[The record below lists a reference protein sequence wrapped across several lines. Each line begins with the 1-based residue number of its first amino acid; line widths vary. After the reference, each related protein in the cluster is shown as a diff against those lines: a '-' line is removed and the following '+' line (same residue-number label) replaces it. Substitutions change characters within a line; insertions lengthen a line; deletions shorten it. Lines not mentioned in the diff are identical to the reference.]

1 MLNFEYNKPIILKL
15 NYIFIF
21 FILIILIKLNKFK
34 YNNLIFSEKWIV
46 MAVFNPPN
54 LSLIKF
60 LFSLK
65 SWKIVIIECNKN
77 TFKKWKVTIN
87 NSHKIIYL
95 SLKKQKKL
103 NYNIIKY
110 LDINSYSRKNIG
122 YLYAISHGAKEIY
135 EIDENII
142 IKDLKDDY
150 NLNNSKLCYGLRNDS
165 GMINPYSYFG
175 ENYIWP
181 RGFII
186 NDIGKVYNN
195 KFYSINFSQL
205 NLKPLIFQ
213 GLINEIPD
221 LDSICF
227 LSKYQ
232 HSIKY
237 DFSITDYNPIFYFP
251 GNYVP
256 INSKTT
262 KYLYEIFPFLVLPI
276 TVNEKI
282 SDIIRGYI
290 LQRFLW
296 GYNGMVIY
304 HSTSIY
310 NYQNLN
316 GSNFFKEK
324 DLYFKLDCFL
334 KSLNIEKYSKNN
346 DPIKTF
352 IYLIKD
358 LIIEGFLGEKNL
370 YFYKAYLKDILNF
383 GYNYSLNFEFKIKNN
398 YKDYLRIY
406 SEFSI
411 YLPPNPIIKMNT
423 NSIKLF
429 NHYIS
434 NQTYNDI
441 LLIIN
446 YNNKG
451 FQKINNYMLRLYKQY
466 FKNIVFLMP
475 NSINESN
482 IITCKNSYYGHYSYI
497 CFKIIYKKY
506 PNFKGYL
513 FINDDD
519 FMKVWELENLD
530 FNIPWLY
537 NLKLIYKKWHH
548 YKNCKRIY
556 KIFNR
561 YVDWKT
567 NITKFLSFFDI
578 PKTIADFYY
587 IPKNIIKQFL
597 EIIEIMY
604 NQKLFLECAVP
615 SSFGILL
622 LPKYQ
627 IIYFEGLWGE
637 TRKKSI
643 NYLIKDY
650 KQITIHPIKFSNK
663 FLIIRVDLYI
673 DFINAMDY

>member
-1 MLNFEYNKPIILKL
+1 MLNFEDNKQFIIKL
-15 NYIFIF
+15 NYIFIL

-34 YNNLIFSEKWIV
+34 YKNLIVSEKWIV

-77 TFKKWKVTIN
+77 TFKKWKATTN
-87 NSHKIIYL
+87 DSHKIIYL
-95 SLKKQKKL
+95 SINKQKKL

-122 YLYAISHGAKEIY
+122 YLYAIHHGAKEIY

-165 GMINPYSYFG
+165 RMINPYSYFG
-175 ENYIWP
+175 ENYVWP

-221 LDSICF
+221 LDSICI

-237 DFSITDYNPIFYFP
+237 DFSMTDYNPIFYFP

-290 LQRFLW
+290 LQRFVW

-304 HSTSIY
+304 LSTSTY
-310 NYQNLN
+310 NYQSLN
-316 GSNFFKEK
+316 ASNFFKEK
-324 DLYFKLDCFL
+324 DLYFKLDYFL

-346 DPIKTF
+346 DPIKAF
-352 IYLIKD
+352 LHLIKD
-358 LIIEGFLGEKNL
+358 LITEGFLGEKDF
-370 YFYKAYLKDILNF
+370 YIYKAYLKDILNF
-383 GYNYSLNFEFKIKNN
+383 GYNYSLNFEFKIKNK
-398 YKDYLRIY
+398 YERAIFKY
-406 SEFSI
+406 SF
-411 YLPPNPIIKMNT
+411 T
-423 NSIKLF
+423 
-429 NHYIS
+429 
-434 NQTYNDI
+434 
-441 LLIIN
+441 
-446 YNNKG
+446 
-451 FQKINNYMLRLYKQY
+451 
-466 FKNIVFLMP
+466 FK
-475 NSINESN
+475 
-482 IITCKNSYYGHYSYI
+482 
-497 CFKIIYKKY
+497 
-506 PNFKGYL
+506 
-513 FINDDD
+513 
-519 FMKVWELENLD
+519 
-530 FNIPWLY
+530 
-537 NLKLIYKKWHH
+537 
-548 YKNCKRIY
+548 
-556 KIFNR
+556 
-561 YVDWKT
+561 
-567 NITKFLSFFDI
+567 
-578 PKTIADFYY
+578 
-587 IPKNIIKQFL
+587 
-597 EIIEIMY
+597 
-604 NQKLFLECAVP
+604 
-615 SSFGILL
+615 
-622 LPKYQ
+622 
-627 IIYFEGLWGE
+627 
-637 TRKKSI
+637 
-643 NYLIKDY
+643 
-650 KQITIHPIKFSNK
+650 
-663 FLIIRVDLYI
+663 
-673 DFINAMDY
+673 